1 VLWFVA
7 AGTAEIAP
15 PSVCGGVKPDVGENY
30 RGTINRVVQHFD
42 RVVEVDTTARRARA
56 EAGIPGPDLEAA
68 WPESATQSHSFHYF
82 DSGRM
87 DRKVADI
94 HWAMHR
100 PMQSRVDVGGSHGGV
115 WCRFLLQS
123 SAF

>member
-1 VLWFVA
+1 VLGVFVWLRVDFEPERVR
-7 AGTAEIAP
+7 GVSRIDF
-15 PSVCGGVKPDVGENY
+15 GGVLAGL
-30 RGTINRVVQHFD
+30 RLIAQHFD
-42 RVVEVDTTARRARA
+42 RVVKVDTTGRRARA

-68 WPESATQSHSFHYF
+68 WPESATQSPQLSFF